1 MKELKKGIRSIL
13 SKPSTDHLVISPVQK
28 NIHFIR
34 FSNNSVNRENL
45 YERKVSTSIEA
56 GVNGRTAVLV
66 TDGLCKEELEHTA
79 AQARMTAELMPQ
91 DPEYMPPVAKEETE
105 GLKTVSVVPELI
117 PVDERY
123 ALLAQIFAKMKN
135 AGLKASGTFVSTIAE
150 HAVFNTRKVA
160 LSHYSM
166 EYALNVT
173 ALSGNGTFKDFYYGT
188 DLRKLNLEKFTE
200 NLIVKASLASKVKSM
215 DAGRYTVVLAPAAV
229 AELMSFF
236 AWYNCDKKKIDEGL
250 CGFSSRINKNIA
262 VSNFHFYSDP
272 YAEGRRLNPP
282 FDAKSGAPCRHVE
295 LIKDGRFQEAFC
307 TRYYARQQG
316 LTPCGS
322 GLGNTRYNLTA
333 DGTDRTAEQMIADI
347 DNGLFINSF
356 FYIRNVDE
364 MDAVFT
370 GMTRDGVFRI
380 KNGKIV
386 HAVNNFRFN
395 QNMFEMFMNILDIG
409 EAENTEFGRFPYLT
423 VKDFCLVSRT
433 EF

>member
-28 NIHFIR
+28 DIHFIR

-45 YERKVSTSIEA
+45 YERKVETSIEA

-66 TDGLCKEELEHTA
+66 TDGLEKEDLEHTA

-91 DPEYMPPVAKEETE
+91 DPEYMPPVAKDESE
-105 GLKTVSVVPELI
+105 GLKTVSVVPELMPI
-117 PVDERY
+117 EERY
-123 ALLAQIFAKMKN
+123 ALLSQIFAKMKN
-135 AGLKASGTFVSTIAE
+135 AGLKASGTLVSTIAE
-150 HAVFNTRKVA
+150 HAVFNTRKLT

-188 DLRKLNLEKFTE
+188 DLKKLSLEKFVE
-200 NLIVKASLASKVKSM
+200 NLAEKASLASKVKSM
-215 DAGRYTVVLAPAAV
+215 DAGRYTVVLSPAAV

-236 AWYNCDKKKIDEGL
+236 SWYNCDKKKIDEGL
-250 CGFSSRINKNIA
+250 CGISSRLNKDIA

-272 YAEGRRLNPP
+272 YAEGMRLKPP
-282 FDAKSGAPCRHVE
+282 FDAKSGAPCRRLE

-316 LTPCGS
+316 LTPCG
-322 GLGNTRYNLTA
+322 GGIGNTRYNLTA
-333 DGTDRTAEQMIADI
+333 DGTDRTAEQLIADV

-356 FYIRNVDE
+356 FYIRSVDE

-409 EAENTEFGRFPYLT
+409 EARNTEFGRFPYLT